1 MPTPSSIRRDDAIS
15 RRQFVGTA
23 LALGA
28 MAFLPRLAAMKPK
41 RLVLRSSW
49 QTVNIGDIAHTPGML
64 ALLEKHLPDTEVTL
78 WPNKLGP
85 EVEKIL
91 STRFP
96 KLKIANTAEEKAA
109 ALAACD
115 FFLHG
120 SGPGIVG
127 VKELYKAKE
136 AGKPYG
142 IGGITLNDGEIK
154 NHSEL
159 LAGAQFVCLRD
170 TDSLR
175 ALQAAGFSKP
185 VTFGPD
191 ATFALDIYDE
201 PAADELL
208 KKHNLEPG
216 KFLCVLP
223 RLRWTPYWEIHP
235 ESRKPDPERIAVN
248 EKYVEIDHA
257 KLRDGLTAW
266 VRQTGMR
273 VFLVPEMTYAVPLLR
288 PLLFDKL
295 ADDVKPHVTVM
306 DRYWLTAEANSVYKR
321 AAAILSCEQHSPI
334 MGIANGTPAVMVRQP
349 TDTRKGQMWRDI
361 GRNDWLFEIDQ
372 STGEQIAAC
381 IAQIGKD
388 LPAARVLAAE
398 ARATA
403 QKAMAAMVG
412 NIDIA

>member
-1 MPTPSSIRRDDAIS
+1 
-15 RRQFVGTA
+15 
-23 LALGA
+23 
-28 MAFLPRLAAMKPK
+28 
-41 RLVLRSSW
+41 
-49 QTVNIGDIAHTPGML
+49 
-64 ALLEKHLPDTEVTL
+64 
-78 WPNKLGP
+78 
-85 EVEKIL
+85 
-91 STRFP
+91 
-96 KLKIANTAEEKAA
+96 
-109 ALAACD
+109 
-115 FFLHG
+115 
-120 SGPGIVG
+120 
-127 VKELYKAKE
+127 
-136 AGKPYG
+136 
-142 IGGITLNDGEIK
+142 
-154 NHSEL
+154 
-159 LAGAQFVCLRD
+159 
-170 TDSLR
+170 
-175 ALQAAGFSKP
+175 

-191 ATFALDIYDE
+191 ATFALDIHDE
-201 PAADELL
+201 PAAEELL

-216 KFLCVLP
+216 RFLCVLP

-248 EKYVEIDHA
+248 EKYAEVDHA

-273 VFLVPEMTYAVPLLR
+273 VFLVPEMTYAVPLLH

-361 GRNDWLFEIDQ
+361 GRSDWLFEIDQ
-372 STGEQIAAC
+372 STGGQIADC
-381 IAQIGKD
+381 IVKIGKD

-398 ARATA
+398 ARTTA

-412 NIDIA
+412 NIDVA

>member
-1 MPTPSSIRRDDAIS
+1 MEFS
-15 RRQFVGTA
+15 RRSFLAGSGA
-23 LALGA
+23 L
-28 MAFLPRLAAMKPK
+28 LAGCAAGGVSRRPAKV
-41 RLVLRSSW
+41 LLRSSW

-64 ALLEKHLPDTEVTL
+64 ALLEKHLPETEVTL

-85 EVEKIL
+85 EVEQIL

-96 KLKIANTAEEKAA
+96 KLKIANTAEEKTA

-127 VKELYKAKE
+127 VKELYRAKE

-175 ALQAAGFSKP
+175 ALQASGFSRP

-191 ATFALDIYDE
+191 ATFALDIHDE
-201 PAADELL
+201 PAAEALL

-216 KFLCVLP
+216 RFLCVLP

-248 EKYVEIDHA
+248 EKYAEVDHA

-273 VFLVPEMTYAVPLLR
+273 VFLVPEMTYAVPLLH

-361 GRNDWLFEIDQ
+361 GRSDWLFEIDQ
-372 STGEQIAAC
+372 STGGQIADC
-381 IAQIGKD
+381 IVKIGKD

-398 ARATA
+398 ARTTA

-412 NIDIA
+412 NIDVA